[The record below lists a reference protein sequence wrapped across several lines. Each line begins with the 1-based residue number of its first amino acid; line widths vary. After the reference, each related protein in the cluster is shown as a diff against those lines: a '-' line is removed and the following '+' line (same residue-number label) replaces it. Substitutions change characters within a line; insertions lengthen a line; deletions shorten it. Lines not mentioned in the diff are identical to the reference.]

1 MFWWRRSY
9 RTHTPGAQ
17 EPVERGEEFLDC
29 AIQFL
34 AKCFGFEAPATRSH
48 FSLHQTQK
56 CGVTMPFVVGEVLHF
71 AILEFLRTG
80 TFGTVFLTFF
90 LTHSPSFG
98 AHQYRKRKKRG
109 RGTFVV
115 FQY

>member
-17 EPVERGEEFLDC
+17 EPVERGKEFLEC

-56 CGVTMPFVVGEVLHF
+56 SGVTMPFVVGEVLHF
-71 AILEFLRTG
+71 AILEFLQTG
-80 TFGTVFLTFF
+80 TFE
-90 LTHSPSFG
+90 THFSNIIFWPIGHHLVRISTRNVN
-98 AHQYRKRKKRG
+98 HDN
-109 RGTFVV
+109 TS
-115 FQY
+115 

>member
-34 AKCFGFEAPATRSH
+34 AKCFGFEAPAARSH

-56 CGVTMPFVVGEVLHF
+56 SGVTMPFVVGEVLHF
-71 AILEFLRTG
+71 AILGLLRTG
-80 TFGTVFLTFF
+80 TFGTHF
-90 LTHSPSFG
+90 SNIIFG
-98 AHQYRKRKKRG
+98 PFAIIWCASVPECKPRRH
-109 RGTFVV
+109 FVV
-115 FQY
+115 LQ